1 MHPRVAET
9 LMSAG
14 LPYRVYRHADFPDP
28 IRTPADFAHAL
39 GYEPGRIAK
48 SLFFRCQPSGQYC
61 ILVCPSTMRADLRQ
75 LAQYIWCRRIQ
86 FAGSEE
92 LLASLDYPPTG
103 VSPLGAGAV
112 PVFMDEALM
121 AFPTVLVGAGE
132 AGVEIEIAPADLR
145 LITGATV
152 LDVAGQTE

>member
-9 LMSAG
+9 LERAG

-28 IRTPADFAHAL
+28 IRSPADFARAL
-39 GYEPGRIAK
+39 DYAPGRIAK
-48 SLFFRCQPSGQYC
+48 SLFFRCQPSRQYG
-61 ILVCPSTMRADLRQ
+61 ILVCPTTQRADLRLLAQHIGCRRVQ
-75 LAQYIWCRRIQ
+75 LA
-86 FAGSEE
+86 GPDE
-92 LLASLDYPPTG
+92 LLAILDYPPTG

-132 AGVEIEIAPADLR
+132 AGVEIEIAPADLK
-145 LITGATV
+145 LITEATV
-152 LDVAGQTE
+152 LDVAE